1 MKRAFHLSAG
11 RRGITRDVD
20 RELAFHIEMRTRELV
35 ALGKSPADARR
46 EAIAVFGDMSA
57 VRTECLTEQGHR
69 TRQRARTEFMHTLW
83 QDIRFT
89 ARTLRRA
96 PAFTI
101 ASLVTL
107 ALGIGATTA
116 IFSVIDGVLLRP
128 LPYAYGDRLVH
139 VSQPAN
145 AGEIPDVG
153 FSPTEVTD
161 YESQTHSFDAVAEYH
176 TMAFTLLGRDEPL
189 RVQTGVVSAGY
200 FDLLGVKPLLGRT
213 FRAGEDQAGAAP
225 VLVLSYEFWQH
236 ALGGDPT
243 IVGRTFTMNDRVHT
257 VIGVLPF
264 LPQDPDHN
272 DIYMPVSSCPFR
284 MSPHMLTSRTARMVT
299 LLGRLK
305 PGTTLQQASVDVS
318 AVDARLHHEYP
329 DAYRAND
336 RLAISAAMYRDE
348 ITRGARPTLLVLL
361 ATAAFVLLIACAN
374 VANLT
379 LARELRRER
388 EMALRAV
395 LGAGRRRIARQLVT
409 ESTLLAVV
417 GGALGLAV
425 AWALLGVL
433 KSFTALFTP
442 RAAEIGMDGR
452 VLAFAFAVSALTGIC
467 LGLVPAI
474 TSRRDLASGL
484 KEDGNAST
492 LGGTRMRLRGALI
505 SAQVSIAFMLLV
517 GAGLMLR
524 SFVNLERVDPGFDP
538 SNVLTARLDLDWT
551 KYKNGPLI
559 RNFEEA
565 LLDRLGA
572 RPGVTAVAVS
582 NASPMNEGQPNNAPF
597 RIDGRPIGTGQ
608 SAPTMDVRIGST
620 DYFRVL
626 GIALVSGRSFTAA
639 DRDTANEPVVINQT
653 AARRYWGSANPI
665 GARLTFD
672 DGKNWV
678 TVVGTV
684 GDVSQYGPAQPEM
697 PALYAPFNLSTTSD
711 MRLLVRTRGDPAFV
725 SRDLHAIVHDL
736 DPSQPVTE
744 VQTLAKLRGDAVAT
758 PRITMLLVGAFAMVA
773 LVITA
778 AGLAGV
784 IAFMVSRRT
793 REIGIRMA
801 LGAQAGGVRSM
812 VVREGL
818 RLVTIGLVIGAAA
831 ALVLTRLLSR
841 FLFQVNATDPI
852 TFVGVAALFCGIAAL
867 ACLVPARR
875 ATRVDPMIALR
886 DA

>member
-1 MKRAFHLSAG
+1 
-11 RRGITRDVD
+11 
-20 RELAFHIEMRTRELV
+20 
-35 ALGKSPADARR
+35 
-46 EAIAVFGDMSA
+46 
-57 VRTECLTEQGHR
+57 
-69 TRQRARTEFMHTLW
+69 
-83 QDIRFT
+83 
-89 ARTLRRA
+89 
-96 PAFTI
+96 
-101 ASLVTL
+101 
-107 ALGIGATTA
+107 
-116 IFSVIDGVLLRP
+116 
-128 LPYAYGDRLVH
+128 
-139 VSQPAN
+139 
-145 AGEIPDVG
+145 
-153 FSPTEVTD
+153 
-161 YESQTHSFDAVAEYH
+161 
-176 TMAFTLLGRDEPL
+176 
-189 RVQTGVVSAGY
+189 
-200 FDLLGVKPLLGRT
+200 
-213 FRAGEDQAGAAP
+213 
-225 VLVLSYEFWQH
+225 
-236 ALGGDPT
+236 
-243 IVGRTFTMNDRVHT
+243 
-257 VIGVLPF
+257 
-264 LPQDPDHN
+264 
-272 DIYMPVSSCPFR
+272 
-284 MSPHMLTSRTARMVT
+284 
-299 LLGRLK
+299 
-305 PGTTLQQASVDVS
+305 
-318 AVDARLHHEYP
+318 
-329 DAYRAND
+329 
-336 RLAISAAMYRDE
+336 
-348 ITRGARPTLLVLL
+348 
-361 ATAAFVLLIACAN
+361 
-374 VANLT
+374 
-379 LARELRRER
+379 
-388 EMALRAV
+388 
-395 LGAGRRRIARQLVT
+395 
-409 ESTLLAVV
+409 
-417 GGALGLAV
+417 
-425 AWALLGVL
+425 
-433 KSFTALFTP
+433 
-442 RAAEIGMDGR
+442 
-452 VLAFAFAVSALTGIC
+452 
-467 LGLVPAI
+467 
-474 TSRRDLASGL
+474 
-484 KEDGNAST
+484 
-492 LGGTRMRLRGALI
+492 MRLRGALI

-582 NASPMNEGQPNNAPF
+582 NASPMKEGQPNNAPF